1 MQFHALCRWKH
12 DTTGRIPFFY
22 LRPQEYEQDNV
33 DLLQSSCSG
42 GRRSDLWDRTAY
54 LKANSS
60 FVSQAI
66 HNSHVNHSRLITCHI
81 ESLHAIE

>member
-22 LRPQEYEQDNV
+22 LRRQEYEQDNV

-54 LKANSS
+54 LKANSWS
-60 FVSQAI
+60 S
-66 HNSHVNHSRLITCHI
+66 
-81 ESLHAIE
+81 SLRQFPATQKEQGNP